1 MIFPVIITILLF
13 LLCLRLCIYIFQLK
27 ANMKNIQEELVLTR
41 DMNYNRQ
48 LTVDLSDKNLSAMT
62 AEINRNLDYQ
72 KKLKLQS
79 EAAEMNLKQSVSDI
93 AHDLRT
99 PLTVIS
105 GNLQMLKDDSSISD
119 SAREYIRICEEKC
132 SAMKVISD
140 DFFQLSVLES
150 DFSSAEL
157 RSVNL
162 TNDLMQFVADNEAII
177 RKNNLIPDIVFP
189 DNSVFAYADP
199 SLISRLFAN
208 LLTNVIKYASDSFR
222 IVLSEED
229 ESVSVTFIN
238 RIAAGTD
245 IDTDQIFNRTYR
257 ADKSRNSSGAGI
269 GLYIVK
275 LLAEKQGAKVFAIAA
290 KGELH
295 IGVKLNRQN
304 KETG

>member
-1 MIFPVIITILLF
+1 MIFPVVIIILLF
-13 LLCLRLCIYIFQLK
+13 LLCIRLCTYIFHLK
-27 ANMKNIQEELVLTR
+27 VNMKNIQEELALTR

-48 LTVDLSDKNLSAMT
+48 LTVDLTDENLSAMA
-62 AEINRNLDYQ
+62 AEINLNLDYQ
-72 KKLKLQS
+72 KKLKSQS
-79 EAAEMNLKQSVSDI
+79 EAAEISLKQSVSDI

-99 PLTVIS
+99 PLTIIS

-132 SAMKVISD
+132 SAMKIIAD

-162 TNDLMQFVADNEAII
+162 TNELMQFVADNEAII
-177 RKNNLIPDIVFP
+177 RKNNLEPEIIFP
-189 DNSVFAYADP
+189 DKSVFAYADP
-199 SLISRLFAN
+199 SLIARIFGN
-208 LLTNVIKYASDSFR
+208 LLNNVIKYASDSFR
-222 IVLSEED
+222 IVLSEEE
-229 ESVSVTFIN
+229 ESASVTFIN
-238 RIAAGTD
+238 RIAAGTN
-245 IDTDQIFNRTYR
+245 IDTNQIFNRTYR

-275 LLAEKQGAKVFAIAA
+275 LLAEKQGAKVFACAD

-295 IGVKLNRQN
+295 IGVKLNKQN
-304 KETG
+304 EETV